1 MSRMEIHPI
10 FKFVNSEWF
19 IPISSGKG
27 RKKKFVEYSDQIKKF
42 LPNSRDSF
50 IPGFDPCCLLPV
62 LALLYHPCGS
72 KGNGRTVGL
81 DDLIGPFQ
89 PWDSMILHIW
99 AMDASDLAAHSS
111 YFPTVIFC
119 ITMAVTKSHSKLI
132 SGLFFLVSLWYQ
144 QFSSSYII
152 RPSVPRADKLKH
164 FHTLSA
170 FLGEVGAI

>member
-62 LALLYHPCGS
+62 LAWCDGL
-72 KGNGRTVGL
+72 KVQL
-81 DDLIGPFQ
+81 DDLAGLFQ
-89 PWDSMILHIW
+89 PWWFHDSMEI
-99 AMDASDLAAHSS
+99 
-111 YFPTVIFC
+111 
-119 ITMAVTKSHSKLI
+119 
-132 SGLFFLVSLWYQ
+132 LWYKIAQ
-144 QFSSSYII
+144 GTALVCCLHLGVRETIPDIVYCEVCFII
-152 RPSVPRADKLKH
+152 SWV
-164 FHTLSA
+164 TLYGIGFWA
-170 FLGEVGAI
+170 CKQNLLHCNAYAGDLWGQ